1 VNVGSEGTE
10 LPAPPD
16 ERTRSRIGTDEWVAQ
31 HGERDARYTGR
42 AGRLRRDADRVPWW
56 GWLLLAVAAGA
67 TLPLLTD
74 DQYVLRVGVDTLIY
88 MLLALGLNIAV
99 GWAGLLDLGYVAFFG
114 VGAYLFAILSSEQ
127 FDLHWPA
134 IASVP
139 VVVVSCALLGL
150 LLGLPSRRLLGDYLA
165 IVTLFFLQLFVVI
178 VSNADRLPLP
188 YFGTVD
194 FTGSVNG
201 IPNVDPFRV
210 FGYEFVSNTQYY
222 LLALGVFAVVLSAL
236 YLLNESR
243 TGRAWRALR
252 EDPLAA
258 ELLSMPVN
266 RLKLLAFMFGAAVA
280 GLTGTIAAPLRTGVF
295 PTDFDL
301 ALLITVYA
309 MVILG
314 GAGSL
319 AGVAIGAIV
328 INVALEVLT
337 NPEHARWLFYG
348 VLVLAVLRFVR
359 PWLWALGVLAGAVLL
374 GVVVQ
379 VIAELWWER
388 GVAGSA
394 PEGADWVTR
403 LVDSW
408 VLLPSQPGTIAKYA
422 YVALVAG
429 VLALTVVKGRTR
441 LLGLVPVLYLAAF
454 VWENLLAANASI
466 TRLILLGALLVA
478 LMNARPQGLL
488 GTARVEIA

>member
-1 VNVGSEGTE
+1 MSQS
-10 LPAPPD
+10 P
-16 ERTRSRIGTDEWVAQ
+16 RIGVDEWVAR
-31 HGERDARYTGR
+31 HDERDLRYVGV
-42 AGRLRRDADRVPWW
+42 AGRLRREAEKVPWYA
-56 GWLLLAVAAGA
+56 WLGVFVVVAAM
-67 TLPLLTD
+67 LPLVTD
-74 DQYVLRVGVDTLIY
+74 DQYALRVGVDTLIY
-88 MLLALGLNIAV
+88 MLLALGLNVAV
-99 GWAGLLDLGYVAFFG
+99 GWAGILDLGYVAFFG
-114 VGAYLFAILSSEQ
+114 VGAYLYAILSSDQ

-134 IASVP
+134 IVSVP
-139 VVVVSCALLGL
+139 IVVVSTGLLGL
-150 LLGLPSRRLLGDYLA
+150 LLGLPSRRLMGDYLA
-165 IVTLFFLQLFVVI
+165 IVTLFFLQIFVVL

-188 YFGTVD
+188 FVGTVD

-201 IPNVDPFRV
+201 IPNVDPFRA

-222 LLALGVFAVVLSAL
+222 LLALGMFAVVLSAL

-258 ELLSMPVN
+258 ELMSMPVN
-266 RLKLLAFMFGAAVA
+266 RLRLLAFMFGAAAA
-280 GLTGTIAAPLRTGVF
+280 GLTGTLAAPLRTGVF

-319 AGVAIGAIV
+319 AGVALGAIV

-348 VLVLAVLRFVR
+348 VLVLAVLKLVR
-359 PWLWALGVLAGAVLL
+359 PWLWAVGVLAGAVAL
-374 GVVVQ
+374 GVLLQ
-379 VIAELWWER
+379 LAAEQWWSR
-388 GVAGSA
+388 GVARGA
-394 PEGADWVTR
+394 PEDADWVTR

-408 VLLPSQPGTIAKYA
+408 VLLPSQPATIAKYA

-429 VLALTVVKGRTR
+429 GLGLTLVKGRAR
-441 LLGLVPVLYLAAF
+441 LIGLVPVLYLAAF
-454 VWENLLAANASI
+454 VWENLLAFEPSV

-488 GTARVEIA
+488 GTPRVEIA